1 MPTQIQLSPSRIVE
15 GNVYKSSNL
24 GMNGQV
30 LAKPKFYFG
39 VAIAKNDPRLGEI
52 WGAYQAEA
60 QASYANNRAI
70 LERIARGLA
79 PNTGFAWKI
88 SDGDAPERREKPGQA
103 GCWIFKFTTTWEI
116 KVVDQNNQPI
126 NPQLL
131 RTGFYCDVLAN
142 LAGNG
147 KTDHTAGLYANP
159 VFVRWL
165 FPGYG
170 EEIQPGPQAD
180 KVMGAAPT
188 QLPPG
193 ATLAAGGTYA
203 GVSAPG
209 GFPGGGVSPS
219 VPGMG
224 GGAGQAPGAQAHH
237 VGHQAP
243 AAQASYTPPAGF
255 GGQGAGNPPI
265 NHVNA
270 SMPGNTSHQMNT
282 GTPGQSAIGA
292 QPGGQ
297 SNPTPAPGGQGTVN
311 PMHVQIAAGM
321 SGGMPSTGPGV
332 ATASPSNVGNGPAGA
347 PAAMGAAMP
356 AGAHYTPA
364 QPGSPTAS
372 HSNTSVPGFAHG
384 NPQ

>member
-131 RTGFYCDVLAN
+131 RTGYYCDVLAN

-193 ATLAAGGTYA
+193 AMPSPQGGM
-203 GVSAPG
+203 GAPSG
-209 GFPGGGVSPS
+209 GFPGGGVPQN

-224 GGAGQAPGAQAHH
+224 GQAPGAQAHH

-243 AAQASYTPPAGF
+243 AAQASYTPQATSPGM
-255 GGQGAGNPPI
+255 GQ
-265 NHVNA
+265 
-270 SMPGNTSHQMNT
+270 T
-282 GTPGQSAIGA
+282 GVTI
-292 QPGGQ
+292 
-297 SNPTPAPGGQGTVN
+297 
-311 PMHVQIAAGM
+311 
-321 SGGMPSTGPGV
+321 
-332 ATASPSNVGNGPAGA
+332 ASPSNPTHAGPAGG

-372 HSNTSVPGFAHG
+372 HSSVPGFAHG
-384 NPQ
+384 NPSG

>member
-1 MPTQIQLSPSRIVE
+1 MPRQIQLSPSRIVE

-24 GMNGQV
+24 GMNGQIK
-30 LAKPKFYFG
+30 AKPEFYFA

-103 GCWIFKFTTTWEI
+103 GCWIFKFKTTWEI

-193 ATLAAGGTYA
+193 ATPSQQGGM
-203 GVSAPG
+203 VPG
-209 GFPGGGVSPS
+209 GGPSQAMGFQPGSHGHHGPAGGVSPS

-224 GGAGQAPGAQAHH
+224 GGTQPAPGAQAHH

-255 GGQGAGNPPI
+255 GNQ
-265 NHVNA
+265 
-270 SMPGNTSHQMNT
+270 
-282 GTPGQSAIGA
+282 
-292 QPGGQ
+292 
-297 SNPTPAPGGQGTVN
+297 PAPGG
-311 PMHVQIAAGM
+311 AG
-321 SGGMPSTGPGV
+321 GQV
-332 ATASPSNVGNGPAGA
+332 AASPQPGNAGG

-372 HSNTSVPGFAHG
+372 HSSVPGFAHG